1 MNAYFLDPNDI
12 DEGRFPFLLNI
23 LKVKKVI
30 CFADECP
37 QICGPLLIYKSRCND
52 NTEFYYNG
60 GLEKEIKNGVY
71 KFNEPICSLDI
82 KNGKWNGK
90 FIINDIYN
98 ESNAFNP
105 IYNLEHCN
113 DDNVLIL
120 LDYGFDL
127 SAYVTQKFSQI
138 TFNILRKY
146 ASDLHYEN
154 RICFIQLFYDYESE
168 EGDLYYYSF
177 PYSTKIYYK
186 GYFQPFRR
194 FIPLLP
200 ESKFTDYYKLDTNRS
215 YSVKE
220 ISNIRKQ
227 GNKVLGRLYDP
238 LISYIDIKLNELYPN
253 EREGL
258 NILDFFH
265 AGYLNEEFHNRIN
278 EIIEEEQMRE
288 NWNSSTDSNY
298 WQSELDYITGNGG
311 DWIND

>member
-1 MNAYFLDPNDI
+1 MNVYFLDPSDI
-12 DEGRFPFLLNI
+12 DEGRLPILLHI

-30 CFADECP
+30 CFTDKCP
-37 QICGPLLIYKSRCND
+37 QICEPLLIYKSKCYD
-52 NTEFYYNG
+52 YTELFYNG
-60 GLEKEIKNGVY
+60 GLEKELKNSVY

-82 KNGKWNGK
+82 KNGKWNGE

-120 LDYGFDL
+120 FQRDTYIYIAQNFPQYSL
-127 SAYVTQKFSQI
+127 
-138 TFNILRKY
+138 NILRKY
-146 ASDLHYEN
+146 AFDLHYED
-154 RICFIQLFYDYESE
+154 RISFIQLFYEYESE
-168 EGDLYYYSF
+168 VGDYRYYSF

-200 ESKFTDYYKLDTNRS
+200 EPNSTDYYKLDTNRS
-215 YSVKE
+215 YSIKE

-265 AGYLNEEFHNRIN
+265 AGYLNEEFHNRIY
-278 EIIEEEQMRE
+278 EMVEEEQMRE
-288 NWNSSTDSNY
+288 NWNSSSDSNY

>member
-23 LKVKKVI
+23 LKIKKVI

-37 QICGPLLIYKSRCND
+37 QICEPLLIYKSKCNN
-52 NTEFYYNG
+52 NTELYNND

-98 ESNAFNP
+98 ESNAVNP

-120 LDYGFDL
+120 LDYGHDL
-127 SAYVTQKFSQI
+127 SEYVTQKFSQI

-154 RICFIQLFYDYESE
+154 RICFIQLFYDYVSE
-168 EGDLYYYSF
+168 EGDFFYYSF
-177 PYSTKIYYK
+177 PYCTKIYYK

-200 ESKFTDYYKLDTNRS
+200 ESKFPDYYKLDTNRT

-220 ISNIRKQ
+220 ILNIRKQ

-258 NILDFFH
+258 NILEFFH
-265 AGYLNEEFHNRIN
+265 AGYLSEEFHCRIS
-278 EIIEEEQMRE
+278 EMEEEEQLMRD
-288 NWNSSTDSNY
+288 NWNNY
-298 WQSELDYITGNGG
+298 E
-311 DWIND
+311 